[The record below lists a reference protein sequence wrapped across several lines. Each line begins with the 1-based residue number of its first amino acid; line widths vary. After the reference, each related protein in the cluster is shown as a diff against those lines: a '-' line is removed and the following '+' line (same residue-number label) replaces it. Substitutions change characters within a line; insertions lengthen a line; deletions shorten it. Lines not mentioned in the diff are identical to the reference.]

1 MPTIYLNNFRGF
13 KETYLTLKEIN
24 FFVGENS
31 TGKTSILKL
40 IKLLSD
46 HRFWFNFDFNI
57 EDAELGYF
65 SEIVCKQNKE
75 KFFEIGI
82 LGDERDKLKAISAIK
97 LTFKNNEGQVELQN
111 LRFIREK
118 YEIEINL
125 ANKNYQ
131 YRFQKID
138 LKNVIESNKMKYYKF
153 WLLNNPLSNKTYN
166 NIKTPPNI
174 PNNVLFFNLLSFI
187 EKEQKILDFGF
198 QLPSFLEDV
207 VCVAPIRTEPKRTYD
222 SYKIKYSSDGSHI
235 PYILKQLLTKNKNKE
250 KINHILNKFGEDSGL
265 WDKIEINQLGS
276 DSTSPF
282 ELIIFI
288 KGIPFKI
295 NNVGYGVSQI
305 LPLVVEILARG
316 NHNWFAIQ
324 QPEIHLHP
332 RSQAAFGEFI
342 YKTYVTEQKKFI
354 IETHSDFLI
363 DRLRIR
369 FNLDNEIK
377 KDIAQVVYFEKKE
390 GNNVLSC
397 IQINSDGTYSDEQPA
412 SFKEFFLKEQL
423 SLLNL

>member
-153 WLLNNPLSNKTYN
+153 WLLNNPLSNKTYK

-222 SYKIKYSSDGSHI
+222 SYKIKYSSVGSHI
-235 PYILKQLLTKNKNKE
+235 PYILKQLLITV
-250 KINHILNKFGEDSGL
+250 H
-265 WDKIEINQLGS
+265 
-276 DSTSPF
+276 
-282 ELIIFI
+282 
-288 KGIPFKI
+288 
-295 NNVGYGVSQI
+295 
-305 LPLVVEILARG
+305 
-316 NHNWFAIQ
+316 
-324 QPEIHLHP
+324 
-332 RSQAAFGEFI
+332 
-342 YKTYVTEQKKFI
+342 
-354 IETHSDFLI
+354 
-363 DRLRIR
+363 
-369 FNLDNEIK
+369 
-377 KDIAQVVYFEKKE
+377 
-390 GNNVLSC
+390 
-397 IQINSDGTYSDEQPA
+397 
-412 SFKEFFLKEQL
+412 
-423 SLLNL
+423 

>member
-1 MPTIYLNNFRGF
+1 MSAAL
-13 KETYLTLKEIN
+13 
-24 FFVGENS
+24 S
-31 TGKTSILKL
+31 L
-40 IKLLSD
+40 I
-46 HRFWFNFDFNI
+46 
-57 EDAELGYF
+57 
-65 SEIVCKQNKE
+65 
-75 KFFEIGI
+75 
-82 LGDERDKLKAISAIK
+82 
-97 LTFKNNEGQVELQN
+97 
-111 LRFIREK
+111 
-118 YEIEINL
+118 
-125 ANKNYQ
+125 
-131 YRFQKID
+131 
-138 LKNVIESNKMKYYKF
+138 
-153 WLLNNPLSNKTYN
+153 
-166 NIKTPPNI
+166 
-174 PNNVLFFNLLSFI
+174 
-187 EKEQKILDFGF
+187 
-198 QLPSFLEDV
+198 
-207 VCVAPIRTEPKRTYD
+207 PIRPSAAFTR
-222 SYKIKYSSDGSHI
+222 
-235 PYILKQLLTKNKNKE
+235 
-250 KINHILNKFGEDSGL
+250 
-265 WDKIEINQLGS
+265 
-276 DSTSPF
+276 
-282 ELIIFI
+282 
-288 KGIPFKI
+288 
-295 NNVGYGVSQI
+295 VI